1 MIIVAHKSTRPKKR
15 ALRGF
20 DTAVV
25 HLVSCFAPH
34 KTHFKFSFSFAMSQ
48 ARRASFSPLL
58 KGPSIFEQLQR
69 SHFREFY
76 LAFKKVKTYLPDE
89 DFLTLPK
96 LVVVGSSNAGKSSLL
111 ENITKCAIFPR
122 DKKLC
127 TKFPLRLRIQQVSD
141 VNGCGVTISHDG
153 VDVPLASPEDALE
166 VITKIMDQAERL
178 DDLTGQ
184 ELLVVIKQVSCNT
197 QTANVTVTAENHPEH
212 QELLDRHYSSNRFAT
227 ERLVFACRLMYQLSS
242 SLISQAY
249 RLLPPKLTRSLLTS
263 SAPTFMMT
271 TPWCCALWMRQNPW
285 TTVQL

>member
-1 MIIVAHKSTRPKKR
+1 VVPELSSVILRYLSHTNSTRPKKR

-25 HLVSCFAPH
+25 QLVSCFAPH

-76 LAFKKVKTYLPDE
+76 PAFKTVKTYLPDE

-96 LVVVGSSNAGKSSLL
+96 LVVVGTSNAGKSSLL

-141 VNGCGVTISHDG
+141 VNECGVTISHDG

-184 ELLVVIKQVSCNT
+184 ELLVVIKQV
-197 QTANVTVTAENHPEH
+197 QHANKH

-249 RLLPPKLTRSLLTS
+249 RLLPPKLTRSLLTFS
-263 SAPTFMMT
+263 TPTFVTT
-271 TPWCCALWMRQNPW
+271 TPWCCVLWMRRNPW
-285 TTVQL
+285 TTAQL